1 MCKITREI
9 ILNKWVSNNLFFGV
23 VNFNVNQRNIFLIF
37 QFAELI
43 YKLVLDVFLQTNKL
57 ISLYA

>member
-43 YKLVLDVFLQTNKL
+43 YKLALDVFFTNK
-57 ISLYA
+57 

>member
-43 YKLVLDVFLQTNKL
+43 YKLALDVFLQTNKL